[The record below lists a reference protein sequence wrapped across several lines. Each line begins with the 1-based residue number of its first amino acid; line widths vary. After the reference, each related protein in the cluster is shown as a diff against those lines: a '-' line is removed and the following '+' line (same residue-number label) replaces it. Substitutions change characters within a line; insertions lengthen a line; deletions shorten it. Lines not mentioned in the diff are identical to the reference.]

1 MATWKTT
8 NRKWLRP
15 KKGEPVKADNQNG
28 SRARWLENLARDLK
42 PSSNLK
48 DDGDLRAMKQWKQ
61 SMQTYT
67 GYIRKEF
74 DLTPDL
80 YYDVFMNLCE
90 PEMRKKLDGIKGIKE
105 MGEEK
110 IWDIIEGI
118 WVESNPMYTRRLK
131 AIDLKMEKGEED
143 YIHL

>member
-1 MATWKTT
+1 MEV
-8 NRKWLRP
+8 R
-15 KKGEPVKADNQNG
+15 
-28 SRARWLENLARDLK
+28 LENLARDLK
-42 PSSNLK
+42 PTSNLR

-90 PEMRKKLDGIKGIKE
+90 PEMRKK
-105 MGEEK
+105 
-110 IWDIIEGI
+110 
-118 WVESNPMYTRRLK
+118 
-131 AIDLKMEKGEED
+131 
-143 YIHL
+143 